1 MIGNLEL
8 PHIEMWKAMNGIVRD
23 GWGEDEDFSFG
34 CCIGDAYQTL
44 NWVSYT
50 GNWEIRVWK
59 GLN

>member
-1 MIGNLEL
+1 MIGKLEL
-8 PHIEMWKAMNGIVRD
+8 PRIEMWKAMNGIVRE
-23 GWGEDEDFSFG
+23 GCGEDEFSFG
-34 CCIGDAYQTL
+34 CCIGDAHQIL